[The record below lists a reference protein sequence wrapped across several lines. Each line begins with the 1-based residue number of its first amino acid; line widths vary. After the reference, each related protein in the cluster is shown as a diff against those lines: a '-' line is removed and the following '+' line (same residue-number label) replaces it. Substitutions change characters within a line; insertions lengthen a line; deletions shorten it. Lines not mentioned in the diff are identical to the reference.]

1 MRSAAGPNNLGA
13 MSKVVGECIIRAES
27 FLGTVRKRAA
37 GPVGD
42 GLTELI
48 AELERESAAIKAE
61 NVALECMKDELRLRT
76 EALYERMRDFRKRLT
91 ACRKLAST
99 R

>member
-1 MRSAAGPNNLGA
+1 
-13 MSKVVGECIIRAES
+13 MSKVVGECIVRAES
-27 FLGTVRKRAA
+27 FFGAVRKRAT
-37 GPVGD
+37 GPAGD
-42 GLTELI
+42 GLAELI

-61 NVALECMKDELRLRT
+61 NVALECMKEELRLRT
-76 EALYERMRDFRKRLT
+76 GALYERTKDFRKRLT